1 MRGRGLRILGVCV
14 LTFVQSYEI
23 MEADGMPVGVV
34 RLTER
39 MEALSSAVLNGGDS
53 VVSAVFI
60 MQVSKNYDHPDPA
73 AHADAVRRELGL
85 PEDSLGMM
93 TAAEVRHVFNVREVG
108 FEGAEVTAIAT
119 AGLSNHVV
127 AGEVLD
133 DYDEKSAVS
142 AMRARALAGTINICV
157 VSPVPLSTAG
167 KVNLMIPLVEGKSV
181 AMAEHG
187 FLETGT
193 TSDSMAVISP
203 IGEGRVDWTGTG
215 SNIGIAAARAVS
227 AAVGYA
233 LDVRDEHPMPMTA
246 SKLLAKMGLDAD
258 GLRAMCG
265 SDADPEGYRRSLE
278 ETVSSPVVSAAADMV
293 WSSAQRADSLAEDGD
308 PRELDILTEAVAGV
322 IGASPS
328 YEGGLLDRF
337 VRMLSERVDI
347 NG

>member
-14 LTFVQSYEI
+14 LTFVQSCEI

-34 RLTER
+34 HLTER

-93 TAAEVRHVFNVREVG
+93 TAAEVRHVFNVRDVG

-227 AAVGYA
+227 AWPRWGWMPTVCAPCAVRTRIRRGTA
-233 LDVRDEHPMPMTA
+233 VRWRKPFRRRRCPPPRTWSGPPPRGRIRSRRTA
-246 SKLLAKMGLDAD
+246 IPANSTFS
-258 GLRAMCG
+258 R
-265 SDADPEGYRRSLE
+265 RRS
-278 ETVSSPVVSAAADMV
+278 PA
-293 WSSAQRADSLAEDGD
+293 
-308 PRELDILTEAVAGV
+308 
-322 IGASPS
+322 
-328 YEGGLLDRF
+328 
-337 VRMLSERVDI
+337 
-347 NG
+347 